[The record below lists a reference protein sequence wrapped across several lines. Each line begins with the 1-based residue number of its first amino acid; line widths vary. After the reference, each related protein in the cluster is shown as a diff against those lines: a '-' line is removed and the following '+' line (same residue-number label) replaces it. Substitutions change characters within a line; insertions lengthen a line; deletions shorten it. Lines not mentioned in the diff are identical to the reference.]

1 MIPDFDAGTGTQ
13 CFDKCEF
20 VTSERKID
28 KFVMGHSESEQ
39 RLWEAKQFVANDDGK
54 AKPLRFFSK
63 EKTSQDTGKNCS
75 CQRCQLSTCALF
87 VLLDFVRERLNRLT
101 IVKKL

>member
-63 EKTSQDTGKNCS
+63 EKTSQDTGKNWS